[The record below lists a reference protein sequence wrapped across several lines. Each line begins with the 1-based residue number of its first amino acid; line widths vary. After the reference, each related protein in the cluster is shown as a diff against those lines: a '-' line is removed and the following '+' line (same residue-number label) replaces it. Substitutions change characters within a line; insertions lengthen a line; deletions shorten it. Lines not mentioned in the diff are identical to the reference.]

1 MTAAPAPLPRRHAIT
16 LMTGIGAIVA
26 SLPART
32 VSAKPT
38 SAKPATP
45 KRPAAIGARDGTRL
59 FFRDWG
65 EGRPVVFLAGWG
77 LPSECWAY
85 QAADLSEQGLRCIA
99 YDRRGHGRSDAP
111 WKGYDYDTLADD
123 LAAVMEQL
131 DLHDAVLVA
140 HSMAGGE
147 VVRYF
152 TRHGGAR
159 VAKVLLLAPLDP
171 CPAHKPDNPT
181 GYSPEAF
188 EQFRTQ
194 VLMRDYPRWL
204 EENARPFVTPQTSPE
219 MIDWVRGLMLGTTTK
234 ALVECNRAATTADLR
249 PEIPNLKVPVL
260 VIQGDKDASTPLATS
275 GKRYAALAPNAELI
289 VYEGAPHG
297 LMFTHIERLN
307 TDILRFT
314 KG

>member
-1 MTAAPAPLPRRHAIT
+1 MTSLPRRHAIT
-16 LMTGIGAIVA
+16 VMTGIGAIVA
-26 SLPART
+26 SLPAQ
-32 VSAKPT
+32 AL
-38 SAKPATP
+38 AKPAAP
-45 KRPAAIGARDGTRL
+45 KRPAMITARDGTRL
-59 FFRDWG
+59 YFRDWG

-85 QAADLSEQGLRCIA
+85 QAAELSEQGLRCIA

-123 LAAVMEQL
+123 LAAVLEQL
-131 DLHDAVLVA
+131 DLRDVVLVA

-152 TRHGGAR
+152 SRHGGAR

-181 GYSPEAF
+181 GLSPAMFEAF
-188 EQFRTQ
+188 RTH

-204 EENARPFVTPQTSPE
+204 EENARPFVTPTTSAE
-219 MIDWVRGLMLGTTTK
+219 MMDWVRGLMLGTTTK

-249 PEIPNLKVPVL
+249 PEIPNIKVPVL
-260 VIQGDKDASTPLATS
+260 VIQGDKDASTPLETS
-275 GKRYAALAPNAELI
+275 GKRYAALAPNAKLI
-289 VYEGAPHG
+289 IYEGAPHG

-307 TDILRFT
+307 ADILAFARAS
-314 KG
+314 

>member
-1 MTAAPAPLPRRHAIT
+1 MTTAPSLPRRHAIT
-16 LMTGIGAIVA
+16 VMTGIGAIVA
-26 SLPART
+26 SLPAQA
-32 VSAKPT
+32 VAKPI
-38 SAKPATP
+38 PA
-45 KRPAAIGARDGTRL
+45 KRPAMITARDGTRL
-59 FFRDWG
+59 YFRDWG
-65 EGRPVVFLAGWG
+65 EGQPVVFLAGWG

-85 QAADLSEQGLRCIA
+85 QAAELSEQGLRCIA

-111 WKGYDYDTLADD
+111 WKGYDYDSLADD
-123 LAAVMEQL
+123 LAAVLEQL
-131 DLHDAVLVA
+131 DLRDVALVA

-152 TRHGGAR
+152 SRHGGAR

-181 GYSPEAF
+181 GLPPQMFEAF
-188 EQFRTQ
+188 RTH

-204 EENARPFVTPQTSPE
+204 EENARPFVTPQTSAE
-219 MIDWVRGLMLGTTTK
+219 MMDWVRGLMLGTTTK

-249 PEIPNLKVPVL
+249 PEIPNITVPVL
-260 VIQGDKDASTPLATS
+260 VIQGDKDASTPLETS
-275 GKRYAALAPNAELI
+275 GRRYAALAPNARLI

-307 TDILRFT
+307 ADILAFARAS
-314 KG
+314 

>member
-1 MTAAPAPLPRRHAIT
+1 MTALPRRHAIT

-26 SLPART
+26 SLPVQA
-32 VSAKPT
+32 VAKP
-38 SAKPATP
+38 SPPP
-45 KRPAAIGARDGTRL
+45 KRPAMVTARDGTRL

-85 QAADLSEQGLRCIA
+85 QAAELSEQGLRCIA

-111 WKGYDYDTLADD
+111 WKGYDYDSLADD
-123 LAAVMEQL
+123 LAAVLEQL
-131 DLHDAVLVA
+131 DLRDVVLVA

-152 TRHGGAR
+152 SRHGGAR

-181 GYSPEAF
+181 GLPPQMFEAF
-188 EQFRTQ
+188 RTH

-204 EENARPFVTPQTSPE
+204 EENARPFVTPETSPE
-219 MIDWVRGLMLGTTTK
+219 MMDWVRGLMLGTTTK

-249 PEIPNLKVPVL
+249 PEIASLKVPVL
-260 VIQGDKDASTPLATS
+260 VIQGDKDASTPLETS
-275 GKRYAALAPNAELI
+275 GKRYAALAPNARLV
-289 VYEGAPHG
+289 VYEGGPHG

-307 TDILRFT
+307 ADILAFARAS
-314 KG
+314 

>member
-1 MTAAPAPLPRRHAIT
+1 MTALPRRHAIT

-26 SLPART
+26 SLPAP
-32 VSAKPT
+32 AA
-38 SAKPATP
+38 AKPAP
-45 KRPAAIGARDGTRL
+45 ARRPAMITARDGTRL
-59 FFRDWG
+59 YFRDWG

-85 QAADLSEQGLRCIA
+85 QAAELSEQGLRCIA

-111 WKGYDYDTLADD
+111 WKGYDYDSLADD
-123 LAAVMEQL
+123 LAAVLQQL
-131 DLHDAVLVA
+131 DLHDVVLVA

-152 TRHGGAR
+152 SRHGGAR

-181 GYSPEAF
+181 GLPPAMFEAF
-188 EQFRTQ
+188 RTH

-204 EENARPFVTPQTSPE
+204 EENARPFVTPDTSPE
-219 MIDWVRGLMLGTTTK
+219 MMDWVRGLMLGTTTK

-249 PEIPNLKVPVL
+249 PEIASLKVPVL
-260 VIQGDKDASTPLATS
+260 VIQGDKDVSTPLETS
-275 GKRYAALAPNAELI
+275 GKRYAALAPNARLV
-289 VYEGAPHG
+289 VYEGGPHG

-307 TDILRFT
+307 ADILAFARAS
-314 KG
+314 

>member
-1 MTAAPAPLPRRHAIT
+1 MTTLPRRHAIT
-16 LMTGIGAIVA
+16 VMTGIGAIVA
-26 SLPART
+26 SLPAQAA
-32 VSAKPT
+32 AKPT
-38 SAKPATP
+38 APP
-45 KRPAAIGARDGTRL
+45 KRPAMITARDGTRL
-59 FFRDWG
+59 YFRDWG

-85 QAADLSEQGLRCIA
+85 QAAELSEQGLRCIA

-111 WKGYDYDTLADD
+111 WKGYDYDSLADD
-123 LAAVMEQL
+123 LAAVLEQL
-131 DLHDAVLVA
+131 DLRDVVLVA

-152 TRHGGAR
+152 SRHGGAR

-171 CPAHKPDNPT
+171 CPAHKADNPT
-181 GYSPEAF
+181 GLPPAMFEAF
-188 EQFRTQ
+188 RTH

-204 EENARPFVTPQTSPE
+204 EENARPFVTPETSRE
-219 MIDWVRGLMLGTTTK
+219 MMDWIRGLMLGTTTK

-249 PEIPNLKVPVL
+249 PEIANLKVPVL
-260 VIQGDKDASTPLATS
+260 VIQGDKDASTPLETS
-275 GKRYAALAPNAELI
+275 GKRYAALAPNARLV

-307 TDILRFT
+307 ADILAFARAS
-314 KG
+314 

>member
-1 MTAAPAPLPRRHAIT
+1 MTSLPRRHAIT
-16 LMTGIGAIVA
+16 VMTGIGAIVA
-26 SLPART
+26 SLPAQA
-32 VSAKPT
+32 V
-38 SAKPATP
+38 AKPAQLKPIQP
-45 KRPAAIGARDGTRL
+45 KRPAMIAARDGTRL
-59 FFRDWG
+59 YFRDWG

-85 QAADLSEQGLRCIA
+85 QAAELSEQGLRCIA

-111 WKGYDYDTLADD
+111 WKGYDYDSLADD
-123 LAAVMEQL
+123 LAAVLEQL
-131 DLHDAVLVA
+131 DLRDVVLVA

-152 TRHGGAR
+152 SRHGGAR

-171 CPAHKPDNPT
+171 CPAHKADNPT
-181 GYSPEAF
+181 GLPPAMFEAF
-188 EQFRTQ
+188 RTH

-204 EENARPFVTPQTSPE
+204 EENARPFVTPETSAE
-219 MIDWVRGLMLGTTTK
+219 MMDWVRGLMLGTTTK

-260 VIQGDKDASTPLATS
+260 LIQGDKDASTPLETS
-275 GKRYAALAPNAELI
+275 GKRYAALAPNARLI

-297 LMFTHIERLN
+297 LMFTHIARLN
-307 TDILRFT
+307 ADILAFARAS
-314 KG
+314 

>member
-1 MTAAPAPLPRRHAIT
+1 MTAATAPLPRRRAIT
-16 LMTGIGAIVA
+16 VMTGIGAIVA
-26 SLPART
+26 SLPAAT
-32 VSAKPT
+32 A
-38 SAKPATP
+38 SAKPAAP
-45 KRPAAIGARDGTRL
+45 RRPAAIVARDGTRL

-85 QAADLSEQGLRCIA
+85 QAAELSEQGLRCIA

-111 WKGYDYDTLADD
+111 WKGYDYDSLADD
-123 LAAVMEQL
+123 LAAVLEQL
-131 DLHDAVLVA
+131 DLRDVVLVA

-159 VAKVLLLAPLDP
+159 VAKVLLLAQLDP

-181 GYSPEAF
+181 GYPAEAF

-204 EENARPFVTPQTSPE
+204 EANARPFVTPQTSTE
-219 MIDWVRGLMLGTTTK
+219 MMDWVRGLMLGTTTK
-234 ALVECNRAATTADLR
+234 ALVECNRAATSADLR
-249 PEIPNLKVPVL
+249 PEIANLKVPVL
-260 VIQGDKDASTPLATS
+260 VIQGDKDASTPLETS
-275 GKRYAALAPNAELI
+275 GRRYAALAPDARLI

-307 TDILRFT
+307 TDILRFAR
-314 KG
+314 G

>member
-1 MTAAPAPLPRRHAIT
+1 MTAAFAPLPRRQALT
-16 LMTGIGAIVA
+16 VLTGIGALVA
-26 SLPART
+26 SLPSPTEAAPK
-32 VSAKPT
+32 SALPI
-38 SAKPATP
+38 
-45 KRPAAIGARDGTRL
+45 KRPAQIVARDGTRL

-65 EGRPVVFLAGWG
+65 EGRPAVFLAGWG

-85 QAADLSEQGLRCIA
+85 QAAELSEQGLRCIA

-123 LAAVMEQL
+123 LAAVLEQL
-131 DLHDAVLVA
+131 DLRDVVLVA

-171 CPAHKPDNPT
+171 CPARKADNPT
-181 GYSPEAF
+181 GYPPEAF
-188 EQFRTQ
+188 EQFRTH
-194 VLMRDYPRWL
+194 VLLRDYPRWL
-204 EENARPFVTPQTSPE
+204 KENARPFVTPQTSRE
-219 MIDWVRGLMLGTTTK
+219 MMGWIRGLMLGATTK
-234 ALVECNRAATTADLR
+234 ALVECNRSATTADFR
-249 PEIPNLKVPVL
+249 PDIPRIKVPVL
-260 VIQGDKDASTPLATS
+260 IIQGDKDASTPLETS
-275 GKRYAALAPNAELI
+275 GKRYAALAPNAKLI

-307 TDILRFT
+307 GDILKFA

>member
-1 MTAAPAPLPRRHAIT
+1 MTTAPAALPRRHAIT

-26 SLPART
+26 SLPAQAAAR
-32 VSAKPT
+32 
-38 SAKPATP
+38 PAPP
-45 KRPAAIGARDGTRL
+45 KRSASIVARDGTRL
-59 FFRDWG
+59 YHRDWG

-85 QAADLSEQGLRCIA
+85 QAAELSEQGLRCIA

-123 LAAVMEQL
+123 LAAVLEQL
-131 DLHDAVLVA
+131 DLRDVVLVA

-171 CPAHKPDNPT
+171 CPARKADNPT
-181 GYSPEAF
+181 GYPAEAF
-188 EQFRTQ
+188 EQFRTY

-204 EENARPFVTPQTSPE
+204 EENARPFVTPTTSRE
-219 MIDWVRGLMLGTTTK
+219 MMEWIRGLMLGTTTK
-234 ALVECNRAATTADLR
+234 ALVECNRSATTADLR
-249 PEIPNLKVPVL
+249 PEIPNVKVPVL
-260 VIQGDKDASTPLATS
+260 VIQGDKDASTPLETS
-275 GKRYAALAPNAELI
+275 GKRYAALAPNARLI

-307 TDILRFT
+307 ADILAFAKSRD
-314 KG
+314 

>member
-1 MTAAPAPLPRRHAIT
+1 MTAAIL
-16 LMTGIGAIVA
+16 
-26 SLPART
+26 
-32 VSAKPT
+32 
-38 SAKPATP
+38 
-45 KRPAAIGARDGTRL
+45 ARDGTRL
-59 FFRDWG
+59 YFRDWG

-77 LPSECWAY
+77 LPSECWAH

-123 LAAVMEQL
+123 LAVVLEQL
-131 DLHDAVLVA
+131 DLRDVVLVA

-152 TRHGGAR
+152 PRHGGAR

-171 CPAHKPDNPT
+171 CPAHKTDNPT
-181 GYSPEAF
+181 GYPPKAF
-188 EQFRTQ
+188 EQFRAQ

-204 EENARPFVTPQTSPE
+204 EENARPFVTPETSSE
-219 MIDWVRGLMLGTTTK
+219 MMDWVRALMLGTTTK

-249 PEIPNLKVPVL
+249 PEIASLTVPVL
-260 VIQGDKDASTPLATS
+260 VIQGDKDASTPLETS
-275 GKRYAALAPNAELI
+275 GRRYAALAPNAELM
-289 VYEGAPHG
+289 VYAGAPHG

-307 TDILRFT
+307 TDILRFA